1 MRIRNAVYTPE
12 ASEQRRL
19 RMRLSV
25 AAYTYEFDS
34 ESVMTDEEFDRD
46 CKLVRPEVDT
56 GHSTLDKFFREKFS
70 PDTGQWIH
78 DHPELELVEIYSQYI
93 RGKMTAFD
101 YLARR
106 RELVLQKRI

>member
-1 MRIRNAVYTPE
+1 MKIRNAVYTPE

-25 AAYTYEFDS
+25 AAYTYEF
-34 ESVMTDEEFDRD
+34 ESHSIMTDEEFDRD
-46 CKLVRPEVDT
+46 CKLVRSEVDT
-56 GHSTLDKFFREKFS
+56 GHAVLDKFFREEFS

-78 DHPELELVEIYSQYI
+78 DHPELELVKLYTHYI
-93 RGKMTAFD
+93 QGKMSAFE

-106 RELVLQKRI
+106 KELI